1 MCRLIG
7 YVSAAPVT
15 VAGLVDPDELAVFTS
30 LSTEHKDG
38 WGVGW
43 RRADGGVAV
52 LKGTGQAWQ
61 ESAYHRHLAQV
72 ASDQQIVHLRKAS
85 AGMVVEPTNC
95 HPFVEGEV
103 AFCHNGQFDISPA
116 LLQSVVD
123 RHGRPREGTT
133 DSEFFFALVL
143 LHARTLPWP
152 EAIAAAVREIVAD
165 TRSVDADDMPEA
177 VNCLLTTPDALYAYN
192 QFFQP
197 KVKPTSPPD
206 TYRMQWAIRDDA
218 VIVTSSCWPLDG
230 VQPMPVRR
238 VVQVDRGSLR
248 VTVHPTVDLD

>member
-1 MCRLIG
+1 MIR
-7 YVSAAPVT
+7 YVIRGATIEDEV
-15 VAGLVDPDELAVFTS
+15 GLLALAKHLNTINLPYDPT
-30 LSTEHKDG
+30 
-38 WGVGW
+38 
-43 RRADGGVAV
+43 
-52 LKGTGQAWQ
+52 
-61 ESAYHRHLAQV
+61 
-72 ASDQQIVHLRKAS
+72 
-85 AGMVVEPTNC
+85 
-95 HPFVEGEV
+95 
-103 AFCHNGQFDISPA
+103 
-116 LLQSVVD
+116 
-123 RHGRPREGTT
+123 
-133 DSEFFFALVL
+133 
-143 LHARTLPWP
+143 
-152 EAIAAAVREIVAD
+152 AVREIVAD